1 MLAAFLDVLVMST
14 LISELSDDGSQ
25 ANRYRA
31 VCGVP

>member
-1 MLAAFLDVLVMST
+1 MSA